1 MAGGIR
7 IASTSVFNEICISH
21 STGSS
26 VATRSAPETP
36 KLSARPRRRPFSSLD
51 IDLGPHPAHDHVAQE
66 EGAREHH
73 HADGRG
79 KSEEAVGEALEERV
93 VVRGL
98 RHRAWSSPCHD
109 EDEGKRLHALD

>member
-7 IASTSVFNEICISH
+7 IASTSVFSEICASH
-21 STGSS
+21 STGKS
-26 VATRSAPETP
+26 VAARRTAETP
-36 KLSARPRRRPFSSLD
+36 KLSARPLRQRFRSLD
-51 IDLGPHPAHDHVAQE
+51 IDLGPYPAHDHVTQE

-79 KSEEAVGEALEERV
+79 ESEEAVGEALEERV
-93 VVRGL
+93 VVRRL
-98 RHRAWSSPCHD
+98 RHRARSAPCHD